1 MSEGEKFQ
9 FNGNQTLLR
18 VCVIVFIVNL
28 LNLVINM
35 AVMAGRG
42 GFFSSLWSALTT
54 SSFEDLLGM
63 GGLLIASGVFI
74 PFVLGV
80 LAVAVLFAL
89 GVFAFVKKNVKVL
102 KILAVLFLI
111 WAVLGAFAVSSINAL
126 TENEIR
132 QVNIAQNL
140 INLIF
145 NVNIVV
151 AVAAFFVASKKHD
164 ESEIAIADETFN
176 LGLFRLCAVCFI
188 VSGLNSLT
196 HFVFMQPPVFQLAF
210 FGVVNLAVGVF
221 ALAKKNVVALMVG
234 SLMMLFQILLNVM
247 YFVRV
252 PEMDSYVAFTFIFHT
267 LFNTS
272 TVIAIAVFFIKPEW
286 VKSCLQK
293 IKG

>member
-1 MSEGEKFQ
+1 MSEGEKIQ
-9 FNGNQTLLR
+9 FTGNLALLR
-18 VCVIVFIVNL
+18 VCAIVYIVNL

-111 WAVLGAFAVSSINAL
+111 WAVLGAFAISSINAL

-188 VSGLNSLT
+188 VSGLNSLAN
-196 HFVFMQPPVFQLAF
+196 FVFMQPPLFQLAF
-210 FGVVNLAVGVF
+210 FGVVNLAVGTF
-221 ALAKKNVVALMVG
+221 ALVKKNAIVLMAG
-234 SLMMLFQILLNVM
+234 SLMMFVQILLNVM

-252 PEMDSYVAFTFIFHT
+252 SEMDSYVAFTFIFHT

-272 TVIAIAVFFIKPEW
+272 TVVAIAVFFIKPEW

-293 IKG
+293 MKG